1 MFPRIYKTDRNIR
14 SGTLKTGSYPLS
26 SYDSWQYGHLLT
38 TRSLSP
44 IRFPHL
50 TQHHPSENN
59 MLINRSV
66 IQKMQLANIIIE
78 YRPRPKIPK
87 RSSIKV
93 HTAPVTNNLF
103 NVQRVLNFNFLEDS
117 TKTL

>member
-1 MFPRIYKTDRNIR
+1 
-14 SGTLKTGSYPLS
+14 
-26 SYDSWQYGHLLT
+26 
-38 TRSLSP
+38 
-44 IRFPHL
+44 
-50 TQHHPSENN
+50 
-59 MLINRSV
+59 
-66 IQKMQLANIIIE
+66 MQLANIIIE